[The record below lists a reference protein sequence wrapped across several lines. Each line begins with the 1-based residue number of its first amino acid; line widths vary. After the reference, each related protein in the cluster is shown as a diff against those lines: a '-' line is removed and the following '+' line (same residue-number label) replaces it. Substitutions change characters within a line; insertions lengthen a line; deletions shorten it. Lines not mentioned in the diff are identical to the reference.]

1 VSDYLELRNAKEQ
14 SQGVEV
20 TAPDG
25 KRPLGLGE
33 AASAQRLQLNQAGYY
48 QIRLA
53 NGRQDLIGVNPDP
66 KESNLDVIPG
76 DVLTLWRGEG
86 DQTSPEALG
95 VHLGFGPTKTR
106 QTLWWYLMLLAFACA
121 AAESVL
127 ARRYLG
133 VQREES

>member
-1 VSDYLELRNAKEQ
+1 MYRSKARGSAAKPNER

-25 KRPLGLGE
+25 KRPLSLGE

-48 QIRLA
+48 RIRLA

-66 KESNLDVIPG
+66 KESNLDVIPD

-95 VHLGFGPTKTR
+95 STS
-106 QTLWWYLMLLAFACA
+106 A
-121 AAESVL
+121 S
-127 ARRYLG
+127 
-133 VQREES
+133 VQRKRAKRRGI